1 MLQQTPGAMAFLGAT
16 PEGGDWRTCCSLH
29 SNRMVLDESVM
40 AKGVAMHCAMAQ
52 AFLNGEAILGG

>member
-1 MLQQTPGAMAFLGAT
+1 MAFLGAT

-40 AKGVAMHCAMAQ
+40 ARGVAMHCAMAQ
-52 AFLNGEAILGG
+52 AFLNGEAVLGG